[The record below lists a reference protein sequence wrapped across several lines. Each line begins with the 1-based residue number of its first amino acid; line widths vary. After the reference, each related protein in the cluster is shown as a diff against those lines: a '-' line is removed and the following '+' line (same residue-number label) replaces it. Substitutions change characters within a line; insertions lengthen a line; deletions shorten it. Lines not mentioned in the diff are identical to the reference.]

1 MHTVLNGA
9 PWLRAMARIFDEN
22 GGELYVVGGG
32 VRNPLM
38 GLPLS
43 DVDVCGP
50 MRPED
55 VCRICEG
62 TEVRAHLRAAHFG
75 TVELHIEDET
85 GRHMAEYTT
94 WREDSY
100 RCGHKPESV
109 KFTTDIRVDARRRDF
124 SVNALYR
131 RVHDGWV
138 EDVIDPTGG
147 LAHLEQGILHTVT
160 EDPDQVLKDD
170 GLRILRAAR
179 FQAEMDLLPTEEL
192 MRSLRKYAHL
202 LREIAPERLRDELH
216 KTLMADLR
224 YPQLNRKYPATQ
236 MGLTTIHAIGAWPVL
251 FADMPWD
258 EQAVHALKD
267 FSGTLAQRMAMLLRT
282 ASPEEAERA
291 MLWMRF
297 SQKDASQTALYLRAM
312 QQPDAPVRTLA
323 DFGMEAITTAE
334 AIFHALRDG
343 EQAQLAHSAMEKLR
357 GKPLSLKELAVS
369 GSDLKP
375 VFAQKN
381 RPMKEMGQ
389 VLDQLWTGVLTG
401 ALPNEKEALL
411 EAVNRFGSPV

>member
-50 MRPED
+50 LRPED

-109 KFTTDIRVDARRRDF
+109 KFTNDIRVDARRRDF

-179 FQAEMDLLPTEEL
+179 FQAEMDLQPTEEL
-192 MRSLRKYAHL
+192 MQSLRKYAHL

-236 MGLTTIHAIGAWPVL
+236 MGLTTIQAIGAWPVL
-251 FADMPWD
+251 FAGLPWD

-267 FSGTLAQRMAMLLRT
+267 FPGTLAQRMAMLLRT

-297 SQKDASQTALYLRAM
+297 SQKDALETAGILRAM
-312 QQPDAPVRTLA
+312 QRPDAPVRTLA
-323 DFGMEAITTAE
+323 DFGTEALKTAAAIWE
-334 AIFHALRDG
+334 AMG
-343 EQAQLAHSAMEKLR
+343 ESAQAQQVQSALGKLR
-357 GKPLSLKELAVS
+357 GKPLSLKELAVN
-369 GSDLKP
+369 GRDLQP
-375 VFAQKN
+375 LLVRHN
-381 RPMKEMGQ
+381 RPMKEMGRL
-389 VLDQLWTGVLTG
+389 LDELWTAVLENR
-401 ALPNEKEALL
+401 LPNEPEALL
-411 EAVNRFGSPV
+411 SAAETLLA